1 MFTVRV
7 DFETCRYEP
16 EVPEGVWGAVA
27 GGSMPPVA
35 AVRLAVQS
43 PSVPRGLG
51 YANVLKFVDSRNVFQ
66 IIFLPQLP
74 TGDFSVVYLLGG
86 KHSKRQMRTSGM
98 I

>member
-16 EVPEGVWGAVA
+16 EVPGGVWGAVA

-43 PSVPRGLG
+43 PSVPSGFGVCIYVLMCLCMIVLE
-51 YANVLKFVDSRNVFQ
+51 YFSLNVWID
-66 IIFLPQLP
+66 
-74 TGDFSVVYLLGG
+74 D
-86 KHSKRQMRTSGM
+86 
-98 I
+98 